1 MRKQSYLHIL
11 PGYLNRY
18 LLVALY
24 IGRWATTGSWSYRQS
39 FIPTHAVMMST
50 NQGPLACT
58 SRAIVLDPQK

>member
-24 IGRWATTGSWSYRQS
+24 IGRWATAGSCSYRQP
-39 FIPTHAVMMST
+39 FIPTH
-50 NQGPLACT
+50 
-58 SRAIVLDPQK
+58 